1 MSREK
6 AAAALYHLRTFEPLD
21 ERDRDA
27 QRKKTE
33 RAQNAR
39 IYIPPC
45 KNPARREAC
54 LADPHRFMRVYFER
68 DYKRPFGKLHTRLI
82 DSMVEIAE
90 RGGKKSMAAPRGRG
104 KTQIV
109 KGVIPYVICAGLRRF
124 IVPVSQTTS
133 QAMELYNDFRKKC
146 AYNDLFYDDF
156 PEICEPVRAL
166 EGAPQRASRQH
177 VDGELTRIEWKTDRL
192 RLANIPA
199 KYRGPIDYG
208 GVRME
213 YRGLDAAIRGIN
225 RDGDRPDFVPIDEP
239 ETRES
244 AKSLKQIEDR
254 INALDM
260 DLAGLAGED
269 IELAQVLLTTIQ
281 NDYCLSFQ
289 FTDPDQRPSWMPE
302 RFGWVEKWPLEY
314 PLEPL
319 QSGMWHEYIALRQK
333 GQRDGDRYGRAATE
347 FFLANRDAM
356 IEGGELLADNFKSQT
371 LPDGWET
378 VHSAWQEIFNAIADT
393 SFEAFCT
400 EYQND
405 PPKTERIEKLGLTPA
420 LVQSRVSVLTQREA
434 PEHAIARTVGL
445 DIGDRQ
451 SHWTDIAWEGEAA
464 GTITD
469 YGIMETW
476 FQHGSDEKAIE
487 LAILQS
493 LHTWA
498 DEVISR
504 INPLLVLID
513 SGSGVAHKPAVYSF
527 CRERGAPF
535 FPSKG
540 WDSARF
546 RPKLRQDGVE
556 PFDQCWAHYQPE
568 GVWLYNVNSEHWKKW
583 AQQRFLTQPY
593 GPNNERNP
601 GSLLLFSDEGDKK
614 RHLSFSHHI
623 TSEEERSIPVAGKA
637 FKKIWFVK
645 NRNNHWLDATA
656 LACAAGGA
664 VGVKLVKEPEPPQRA
679 AAQPRQSRQ
688 FLDPYGRPFVAT
700 LRK

>member
-1 MSREK
+1 MIQ
-6 AAAALYHLRTFEPLD
+6 PLLNAPPINA
-21 ERDRDA
+21 RDKDA
-27 QRKKTE
+27 QRKRDD
-33 RAQNAR
+33 RAESSR
-39 IYIPPC
+39 IHIPAC

-54 LADPHRFMRVYFER
+54 LADPEKFMRTYFAR
-68 DYKRPFGKLHTRLI
+68 DYKRPFGRLHTRLI
-82 DSMVEIAE
+82 GSMVEIASH
-90 RGGKKSMAAPRGRG
+90 GGKKSIAAPRGRG

-133 QAMELYNDFRKKC
+133 HAMELYEDFRRKC
-146 AYNDLFYDDF
+146 MHNDVFYDDF
-156 PEICEPVRAL
+156 PEICHPIRAL
-166 EGAPQRASRQH
+166 EGAPQRAGRQH
-177 VDGELTRIEWKTDRL
+177 VDGVLTRIEWKTDRL
-192 RLANIPA
+192 RLANIPEE
-199 KYRGPIDYG
+199 YRGSIEYG

-213 YRGLDAAIRGIN
+213 FRGLDAAIRGIN

-244 AKSLKQIEDR
+244 AKSLKQIGDR

-269 IELAQVLLTTIQ
+269 VELAQVLLTTIQ

-302 RFGWVEKWPLEY
+302 RFGWVEKWPEEY
-314 PLEPL
+314 PLEDL
-319 QSGMWHEYIALRQK
+319 KTGKWHEYITLRQK
-333 GQRDGDRYGRAATE
+333 GQRDGDRYGKEATK
-347 FFLANRDAM
+347 FFLANREAM
-356 IEGGELLADNFKSQT
+356 ELGGELLADNFKSQT
-371 LPDGWET
+371 LADGWET

-405 PPKTERIEKLGLTPA
+405 PPKTERIEKLGLTPSV
-420 LVQSRVSVLTQREA
+420 VQSRTSELQQRQT
-434 PEHAIARTVGL
+434 PEPMIARTIGL

-451 SHWTDIAWEGEAA
+451 SHWCDTAWDEGAV
-464 GTITD
+464 GSVVD

-498 DEVISR
+498 DEVVAR

-546 RPKLRQDGVE
+546 RPKQRGDGIE

-568 GVWLYNVNSEHWKKW
+568 EKIWLYNVNSEHWKKW
-583 AQQRFLTQPY
+583 LQQRFLTPPY
-593 GPNNERNP
+593 DATGKRNP
-601 GSLLLFSDEGDKK
+601 GSLLLFSDDGDKK
-614 RHLSFSHHI
+614 RHLSYSHHI
-623 TSEEERSIPVAGKA
+623 TAEEERAIPVAGKA

-664 VGVKLVKEPEPPQRA
+664 VGVTLMKEQEVIIPVVA
-679 AAQPRQSRQ
+679 KRQSRQ
-688 FLDPYGRPFVAT
+688 FTDPYGRPFVAT